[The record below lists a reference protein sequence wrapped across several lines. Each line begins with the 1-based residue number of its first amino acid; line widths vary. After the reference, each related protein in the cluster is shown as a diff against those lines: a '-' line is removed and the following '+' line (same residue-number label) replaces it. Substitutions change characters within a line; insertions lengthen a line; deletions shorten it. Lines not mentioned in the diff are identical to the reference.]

1 MKQKATLMISIAS
14 LIISIA
20 SICLVSLRCEP
31 MKADWLGILVGIL
44 AFCTTILIAIVGGGF
59 YFNHEIINK
68 KIRDLDNRYADIA
81 SDSLFYNHINDI
93 QFFTYHKYGE
103 YFSSLNACIS
113 ALKHNCDEGKR
124 RMFIEYINNIT
135 KSYHIE
141 MNKKDIVII
150 IDALKR
156 IKHIEG
162 IEELN
167 EQLNQISK
175 KLS

>member
-68 KIRDLDNRYADIA
+68 KIRDLDDRYSNIA
-81 SDSLFYNHINDI
+81 SDNMFYNHINNI
-93 QFFTYHKYGE
+93 QYLNMQKRGE
-103 YFSSLNACIS
+103 YFSSLNACVS
-113 ALKHNCDEGKR
+113 ALRNNNDEDKR
-124 RMFIEYINNIT
+124 LMFIEYINNIIT
-135 KSYHIE
+135 YRFDMSKE
-141 MNKKDIVII
+141 EFVTVIN
-150 IDALKR
+150 ALKR

-162 IEELN
+162 IERLIEELN
-167 EQLNQISK
+167 SQIAK
-175 KLS
+175 KFS

>member
-1 MKQKATLMISIAS
+1 MISIAS

-31 MKADWLGILVGIL
+31 MKADWLGILVGVL

-93 QFFTYHKYGE
+93 QFFMPYKYGE

-113 ALKHNCDEGKR
+113 ALNHNCNEGKR
-124 RMFIEYINNIT
+124 TMFIEYINNII
-135 KSYHIE
+135 KYNPSE
-141 MNKKDIVII
+141 MGKKEINII
-150 IDALKR
+150 INALKR

-162 IEELN
+162 IEELIEN
-167 EQLNQISK
+167 LNSQIGK
-175 KLS
+175 KFS